1 MRFSEFMTH
10 LKRSTNLFNATQ
22 TTEILSTTLK
32 KYSETDPAQQ
42 KQCKQLIL
50 TDSKNIFT

>member
-10 LKRSTNLFNATQ
+10 LKRSTDLFNATQ
-22 TTEILSTTLK
+22 TTKILSTPLK